1 MLNTLTNVLQLEPSF
16 FCLFVSWI
24 LILSILSSMTGQQN
38 AVLFKY
44 RNYELW
50 AKLKRSAEQ
59 FFPNSKQYSFFLKI
73 DLFHLLFLIVYN
85 TLFLHIIT
93 YNFIQCL

>member
-1 MLNTLTNVLQLEPSF
+1 MMHEIHESRTWCMLNTLTNVLQLEPSF

-59 FFPNSKQYSFFLKI
+59 WWSTP
-73 DLFHLLFLIVYN
+73 LIPA
-85 TLFLHIIT
+85 LGR
-93 YNFIQCL
+93 